1 MKNISFKKLPRDVQN
16 TIIRLQRPDSDRFVF
31 FSSLSPLYWLPV
43 AGAAVWL
50 FYLGFSTQYYL
61 WEEWM
66 FWIFAGVTLVAVLA
80 GAYSIQKIIASKFAK
95 LKSGYIFTPDECLK
109 VSGGAIES
117 WNYKEIDA
125 LRFHEDLKEI
135 ELWSGSHE
143 ERIKTTQKLDAMRLC
158 DTFDQWKATAGE
170 GVLAKYSTSEFAYS
184 NSAKYAFM
192 GVGAVICILLAGA
205 ISFGA
210 KKMNANYD
218 DRESW
223 ARTESFGT
231 VEEYEA
237 YKVRHPKGLYAAEAD
252 KKIGDI
258 LVKLK
263 DAYKARAKK
272 SADPNAVNALSAILE
287 EAARRPDRTIF
298 VKLNETL
305 ALDETVIDKLKE
317 NTGQKFEPL
326 DSSVPKSRADFRK
339 SKMFGDVKVGFS
351 SITGNGAL
359 RFEMNDNPPEGAP
372 VITVNL
378 SVKTDLKEMPYMRW
392 TSYDGNRANITH
404 YSGAKWDFDFQMKGG
419 SVESF
424 YQTGYSAIPKSLN
437 SGLYDPR
444 DTANY
449 RFDKVYFGSVSEGFG
464 YFLGQ
469 VFGLAE

>member
-1 MKNISFKKLPRDVQN
+1 
-16 TIIRLQRPDSDRFVF
+16 
-31 FSSLSPLYWLPV
+31 
-43 AGAAVWL
+43 
-50 FYLGFSTQYYL
+50 
-61 WEEWM
+61 M
-66 FWIFAGVTLVAVLA
+66 FWIFAGVTVVAVLA
-80 GAYSIQKIIASKFAK
+80 GAYAIQKIIASKFAK
-95 LKSGYIFTPDECLK
+95 LKSGYIFTTDECLK

-158 DTFDQWKATAGE
+158 DTFDEWKATAGE
-170 GVLAKYSTSEFAYS
+170 GVLAKYATSEFAYS
-184 NSAKYAFM
+184 NGAKYGLTA
-192 GVGAVICILLAGA
+192 VGAVICVLLAGL

-237 YKVRHPKGLYAAEAD
+237 YKIRHPNGIYAAEAD

-263 DAYKARAKK
+263 DAYKAKAKK
-272 SADPNAVNALSAILE
+272 SADPIAVNALSLVLE

-305 ALDETVIDKLKE
+305 ELDESIIDKLKE

-326 DSSVPKSRADFRK
+326 DSSVPKSRSDFRK
-339 SKMFGDVKVGFS
+339 NKMFGDVKVAFA

-359 RFEMNDNPPEGAP
+359 RFELSDSPPEGAP
-372 VITVNL
+372 VMAVNL
-378 SVKTDLKEMPYMRW
+378 TVKTDLKEMPYMRW
-392 TSYDGNRANITH
+392 TSYDGHRPNFTN
-404 YSGAKWDFDFQMKGG
+404 YSGAKWDFDFQTKGNDAGG
-419 SVESF
+419 S

-449 RFDKVYFGSVSEGFG
+449 SFDKVYFGSVSEGFG